1 MSSRSTTARVGAIL
15 ASLTLLTT
23 ACGGGGGGGGTSS
36 SADKINFVLNFAAS
50 GFHAGFAVADVEGY
64 YEDEGLDVTITEGQG
79 STTTAQLVASGQV
92 DVAYADAAAVM
103 PLIADGA
110 PMKVVATMSQVS
122 PNQVTA
128 LEKTGLESVAD
139 LRGKSLGVPAG
150 SSQIPM
156 VPILLGDAG
165 LTEKDVNLVNLPGT
179 SLVPTLIQGKVDA
192 ILGSTDAYGIQ
203 LEQQGAKTDNYLFAD
218 NGVETVSVSIVA
230 REDFLKENPDTVRSF
245 VAASLKGWEETMA
258 DPDMAVTDLVE
269 EFPALKKEQAK
280 AELAT
285 TPDLF
290 CRDNPNLGKAEP
302 EQWERATQLLQSV
315 DLLDPKSKPTDFY
328 TYDYLPE
335 ELPECS

>member
-1 MSSRSTTARVGAIL
+1 MPSATTRTRLGTTLVTVA
-15 ASLTLLTT
+15 LLTS
-23 ACGGGGGGGGTSS
+23 ACGGGGGGGTSS
-36 SADKINFVLNFAAS
+36 SADQINFVLNFAAS

-64 YEDEGLDVTITEGQG
+64 YEDEGLDVEITEGQG

-92 DVAYADAAAVM
+92 DMAYADAAAVM

-110 PMKVVATMSQVS
+110 PMTVVSTMSQVS

-128 LEKTGLESVAD
+128 LKKTNLRSVAD

-165 LTEKDVNLVNLPGT
+165 LTEDDVKLVNLPGT
-179 SLVPTLIQGKVDA
+179 SLVPSLIQGQVDA

-203 LEQQGAKTDNYLFAD
+203 LEQQGAETDNYLFAD

-230 REDFLKENPDTVRSF
+230 RNDFLEENPDTVRSF
-245 VAASLKGWEETMA
+245 VAASLKGWEDTMA
-258 DPDMAVTDLVE
+258 DPDKAVTDLVE
-269 EFPALKKEQAK
+269 EFPSLREEQAK
-280 AELAT
+280 VELAT
-285 TPDLF
+285 TPELF

-302 EQWERATQLLQSV
+302 EQWERATELLQSV
-315 DLLDPKSKPTDFY
+315 DLLDPESKATDFY
-328 TYDYLPE
+328 TYDYLPDD
-335 ELPECS
+335 LPECS